1 MLDSWGN
8 GSSHDKAGKRQKA
21 LLLGMAIALVTAMVG
36 LGVHAQFQDT
46 EAASTTWKAG
56 KLDLKVN
63 GGDKPIDIV
72 IDKCLKPGD
81 SNYPCACYT
90 YTLTNDGC
98 VAGFLDLVD
107 IKVTE
112 DENVLI
118 EPEAEA
124 GDTTPAVGELGE
136 HIKIKLSLKDHE
148 QHGQDPKVLYE
159 GMVKDIKPL
168 YDIDEFLP
176 GCDKDLIVECWW
188 WPPSAT
194 DSQAMTDIVKLSMK
208 FSLQQFPD

>member
-1 MLDSWGN
+1 M
-8 GSSHDKAGKRQKA
+8 KKV

-81 SNYPCACYT
+81 GTDKCHPQCYT
-90 YTLTNDGC
+90 YTLTNEGC
-98 VAGFLDLVD
+98 VAGELDLVD
-107 IKVTE
+107 IVVKE

-124 GDTTPAVGELGE
+124 GDTTPDKGELGE
-136 HIKIKLSLKDHE
+136 HIMIRLSLKDHE
-148 QHGQDPKVLYE
+148 QWGKDPKLIYE
-159 GMVKDIKPL
+159 GPVKDIKPL
-168 YDIDEFLP
+168 YDIDEMLP
-176 GCDKDLIVECWW
+176 QCDKDLIVECWW
-188 WPPSAT
+188 WPYSST

-208 FSLQQFPD
+208 FQLQQKKD